1 MPSQLRVMSWNVE
14 SLGWEKATAKV
25 GAAGE
30 AEIIRFMARAIVATN
45 ASIVG
50 IMEVKSGIGQLIGTQ
65 LTALLNNNN
74 ALPPPL
80 PWNWR
85 FSVSARQDGGTKE
98 EYLVLWREQA
108 NVLQLNL
115 HGEPAPTWLI
125 GVVDNNALAGTANGA
140 NVLTADQLKTLREA
154 LANMGYLYRPQFGKG
169 RRTQT
174 DRIPVAVW
182 NALSAAG
189 VGAIVNLAG
198 SNPPTLPFSVAERQ
212 ALAHRL
218 VAIDALR
225 FPTFDNRAPFVA
237 NFHVGNPPQP
247 LTFVLYHAPGPG
259 DIALG
264 EAINMIGL
272 SGPLAQAQN
281 LLVMGD
287 FNVPFAQIGTVQA
300 RVWTRAGPVAPVTRR
315 AVFGPITG
323 VPLNAPSRLANELTS
338 LGNRYRSDQSGAP
351 PVNLAPLAVRSSA
364 YDKIFLRTGPGI
376 LAQPNAG
383 AVDLVQRT
391 AANQA
396 PLFNPGL
403 AQSTLALFRVLRG
416 IKFLEKGRR
425 KLQKEAQRAQRDET
439 KAQARL
445 HSAELAVTN
454 AGPHPPAAK
463 TKRVQAAQQDILAAQ
478 QWATE
483 VAEQQ
488 VALAALLNLL
498 NAPAALAP
506 PGVGSAASV
515 YRHAVSDH
523 LPIAIELAFP

>member
-1 MPSQLRVMSWNVE
+1 MPIQLRVMSWNVE

-30 AEIIRFMARAIVATN
+30 AEIIRFIARAIVATN

-65 LTALLNNNN
+65 LTALLNNN
-74 ALPPPL
+74 ALPPPP

-115 HGEPAPTWLI
+115 QGEPAPTWLI

-140 NVLTADQLKTLREA
+140 NVLTPVQLETLREA
-154 LANMGYLYRPQFGKG
+154 LANMGYLYRPQFRKGKK
-169 RRTQT
+169 TQT
-174 DRIPVAVW
+174 DRIPVPVW

-198 SNPPTLPFSVAERQ
+198 SNPPTLPFLPAERQ
-212 ALAHRL
+212 ALARRL

-237 NFHVGNPPQP
+237 NFQVGNPPQP
-247 LTFVLYHAPGPG
+247 LTFVIYHAPKPG
-259 DIALG
+259 DTALP

-272 SGPLAQAQN
+272 SQPLANAQN

-300 RVWTRAGPVAPVTRR
+300 RVWTREGPVAPVTRR
-315 AVFGPITG
+315 AVFAPITG
-323 VPLNAPSRLANELTS
+323 APLNAPSRLANVLTS
-338 LGNRYRSDQSGAP
+338 LGNRYRSDQSGA
-351 PVNLAPLAVRSSA
+351 VSLAPLAVRSNA
-364 YDKIFLRTGPGI
+364 YDKIFLRSGPGVI
-376 LAQPNAG
+376 ALPNAC
-383 AVDLVQRT
+383 AVDLVQLT

-416 IKFLEKGRR
+416 IKFLEKGRK
-425 KLQKEAQRAQRDET
+425 KLQREAQRAQRDET

-445 HSAELAVTN
+445 HSAELAVAN

-463 TKRVQAAQQDILAAQ
+463 LKRVQSSKQDIEAAQ
-478 QWATE
+478 QWAAE
-483 VAEQQ
+483 VAEQLL
-488 VALAALLNLL
+488 ALTALLNLI
-498 NAPAALAP
+498 NTPAAVAP

-523 LPIAIELAFP
+523 LPITIELEVP